1 MGAAVTQSAVRDP
14 AGVAAKAADLQR
26 RRPWKR
32 QWLEFY
38 ASLGLS
44 WILVLGTAIWVIFF
58 GLWQLVLVMGWSP
71 ELLLPAPWTVVISLV
86 DLFAKQ
92 QFLGD
97 VLVSIYRIVVSFAAA
112 AVIAV
117 PLGILMGSFRAIEAF
132 VNPLVS
138 AWRYLP
144 APSFIP
150 LLLMWFGTGD
160 LQKLALLFIGV
171 LWFLITLIMDHT
183 KAVRR
188 ELVETAVTLGATR
201 RQVVMSVIVPAAMPN
216 VVVAMR
222 QMLAVSWTYL
232 VIAEIV
238 TSTTGIGAM
247 MMRAKRFVHTDEIM
261 AGIVTIGVL
270 GLVFD
275 FLFKVLHRI
284 LFPYMEESER

>member
-284 LFPYMEESER
+284 LFPYMEGSER